1 MTRECASRHLTYL
14 ICHMTLQDQ
23 FIKGF
28 FDFMERSCLVNVAT
42 LQGLVA
48 IRIVVVEI
56 MFLIYHVASHD
67 HMLKGSNNIARESF
81 SY

>member
-1 MTRECASRHLTYL
+1 
-14 ICHMTLQDQ
+14 MTLQDQ

-67 HMLKGSNNIARESF
+67 HMLKGSNNIVRESF

>member
-1 MTRECASRHLTYL
+1 
-14 ICHMTLQDQ
+14 MTLQDQ

-28 FDFMERSCLVNVAT
+28 FDFMERRSLVNVAI

-56 MFLIYHVASHD
+56 MFLIYHVASRD
-67 HMLKGSNNIARESF
+67 HMFKGSSNILQESF